1 MSDHT
6 FLLIATGL
14 MALTNVAMLALTV
27 RISRRLAPPH
37 GAGAALWPAQRC
49 FPLTS

>member
-27 RISRRLAPPH
+27 RISRRLTHLLTVLARPYGPPK
-37 GAGAALWPAQRC
+37 GASR
-49 FPLTS
+49 